1 MVLQSKSVDH
11 VCKRTALVPV
21 PLASLHLR
29 GLWAVGAQT
38 ERRGDAGP
46 SYPLSPSKGRG
57 LGWGHGRR
65 GFCCEAK
72 RTGPKVFHDLSSI
85 SPIYAPKGF
94 TKSGFFCASVQ
105 KKPIP
110 CLRDS
115 LFASSLG
122 LGYSTEISDP
132 ARRPSAGAMPGRCG
146 FCLRGETHRPS
157 YVLVRAT
164 LALRF
169 QRSR

>member
-1 MVLQSKSVDH
+1 MP
-11 VCKRTALVPV
+11 AP
-21 PLASLHLR
+21 PF
-29 GLWAVGAQT
+29 
-38 ERRGDAGP
+38 P
-46 SYPLSPSKGRG
+46 SAPPWGRG
-57 LGWGHGRR
+57 SGEGHGRHC
-65 GFCCEAK
+65 FCCEAR

-105 KKPIP
+105 NKPIP

-122 LGYSTEISDP
+122 LGYSTETSDP

-146 FCLRGETHRPS
+146 FCLRGETHRPNYFFTTEAQRTQRRQIRRFFS
-157 YVLVRAT
+157 VFSVPLWLVLESRAER
-164 LALRF
+164 LDPRYANFLL
-169 QRSR
+169 